1 MAKVLLHICCGPC
14 ALYPVSALREEGFEV
29 YGFFYNP
36 NIHPY
41 LEYLKR
47 KQGVEKA
54 SQWLGLKML
63 WKDEYQLKDWL
74 RRVCFREEQRC
85 QLCYHLR
92 LEETARYARRG
103 KFDFFTSTLLYSKQQ
118 NQELI
123 LELGESIAREQK
135 VKFLFRDFR
144 EGWREG
150 IEKSKK
156 LGLYRQQYCG
166 CIYSEYER
174 FRRVK
179 KIEEEKIESCS
190 TRK

>member
-1 MAKVLLHICCGPC
+1 LAKVLLHICCGPC
-14 ALYPVSALREEGFEV
+14 SLYPVEALRGEGFEV

-41 LEYLKR
+41 LEYLRR
-47 KQGVEKA
+47 KQAVEKA
-54 SQWLGLKML
+54 SRWLGLKML
-63 WKDEYQLKDWL
+63 WKDEYQLKEWL
-74 RRVCFREEQRC
+74 RMVSFREEERC

-92 LEETARYARRG
+92 LQETARYARRG
-103 KFDFFTSTLLYSKQQ
+103 KFDFFTTTLLYSKQQ

-123 LELGESIAREQK
+123 SQLGESIAREQK

-144 EGWREG
+144 AGWKKG
-150 IEKSKK
+150 IEQSKK

-174 FRRVK
+174 FKRIK
-179 KIEEEKIESCS
+179 KLEEKEIGFS
-190 TRK
+190 TARS